1 MNNKI
6 VMMLLLAVVMAG
18 GAAFVA
24 NTWLEGKLSAGGE
37 TQTGMVSVAAAA
49 VAISFGQKIELAH
62 IKMVELPEKSLPPG
76 VYTSAEEVAEMVA
89 SVSILAGELLTQGRV
104 VEHLGGSTLSAVL
117 EPGMRAVSVRV
128 NEIIGVAGF
137 LLPGNR
143 VDVLASKSVS
153 GKGISISTVLQ
164 DINVLAVDQT
174 ASSEKNEPVIVR
186 SVTLEVTP
194 QQAETLVKATLEGK
208 VQLAL
213 RNPKDESVAV
223 ASDAP
228 TPVTQNPAEQREQE
242 YYTPKVTMIQ
252 GTNVSTIT
260 VDR

>member
-1 MNNKI
+1 MI
-6 VMMLLLAVVMAG
+6 
-18 GAAFVA
+18 
-24 NTWLEGKLSAGGE
+24 
-37 TQTGMVSVAAAA
+37 
-49 VAISFGQKIELAH
+49 
-62 IKMVELPEKSLPPG
+62 
-76 VYTSAEEVAEMVA
+76 A

-104 VEHLGGSTLSAVL
+104 VEHLGGSTLAAVL
-117 EPGMRAVSVRV
+117 KPGMRAVAVRV

-137 LLPGNR
+137 LLPGNH
-143 VDVLASKSVS
+143 VDVLASRKA
-153 GKGISISTVLQ
+153 GKNVSISTILQ

-194 QQAETLVKATLEGK
+194 QQAEELVKATLEGK

-213 RNPKDESVAV
+213 RNPKDETVAA

-228 TPVTQNPAEQREQE
+228 VAEVAQNPAEPAEQV
-242 YYTPKVTMIQ
+242 YYTPKITMIR
-252 GTNVSTIT
+252 GATVSTIK